1 MVGPHTARPDL
12 YGAQPERTAL
22 AWQRSLLSVQLGS
35 LLLALTAVR
44 EQAWVLAVLGAA
56 LTTAVGWWLLVAN
69 PARRTVARPE
79 DEDEGDGG
87 GRASPSTG
95 LLRLVLAVSAL
106 AALGAALALSRV
118 SGVL

>member
-79 DEDEGDGG
+79 DEDEGG